1 MVSSAHENVLLAFIL
16 SFLKRGKRLAGHQ
29 LRLLTFPMDVK
40 FSCRGAS
47 ADLESEAIHTGVQLF
62 RAFTGDQND
71 SSYLVYLLH
80 GLDPDPVFGFLQD
93 DFFLHALHQRVS
105 LIAFFNPLWQQTGLV
120 TN

>member
-1 MVSSAHENVLLAFIL
+1 MSSF
-16 SFLKRGKRLAGHQ
+16 R
-29 LRLLTFPMDVK
+29 M
-40 FSCRGAS
+40 CRGES
-47 ADLESEAIHTGVQLF
+47 ADLESVAIHIIEVQPF
-62 RAFTGDQND
+62 RGFTGDQND